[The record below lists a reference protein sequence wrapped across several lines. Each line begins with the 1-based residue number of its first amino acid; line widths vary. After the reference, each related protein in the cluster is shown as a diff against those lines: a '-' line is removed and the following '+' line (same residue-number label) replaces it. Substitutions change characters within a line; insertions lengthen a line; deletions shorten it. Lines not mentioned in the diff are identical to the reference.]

1 MNESIGTARAELEE
15 ELRSFRELNRELDA
29 IIDSSHDGIVV
40 ADGEGNLL
48 RVSKSYGRI
57 SGVPP
62 EKILGKNMK
71 DVVKEGYVSD
81 SVTLKVL
88 EQRQSITI
96 KQQFATGRESII
108 TGSPLWDERGEII
121 RVVTNVR
128 DMTEIS
134 RLRREL
140 EESKT
145 LLERY
150 RSELVELKA
159 KQKAAGE
166 IIAVSKEMQK
176 VVLAALK
183 SSASDAT
190 VLITGESGVGKE
202 LVAKL
207 VHDQGPRC
215 NSPYIVVNCGAIPEG
230 LLESELFGY
239 EPGAFSGADK
249 QGKPGLIELA
259 DGGSLVLDEVADLP
273 LPLQVKLLRFLEEK
287 GIWRLG
293 GLKEI
298 RPDVRIIASTNRD
311 LEKMVE
317 EGSFRRDLYFRL
329 NVIRIK
335 IPPLRER
342 REDIVPLA
350 GYFWQKYNQQY
361 GYAKKMSVEA
371 YNYLVSQ
378 DWPGNVRELSNL
390 LERIVIT
397 SDRETIDLE
406 TVKGFFGQPE
416 REEKIKISI
425 TAPVA
430 LAEARDKLERE
441 LLTVALSQY
450 GTTRAAAQI
459 LGVDHST
466 VVRKMQKLGLKSK
479 ECDDLLHQ

>member
-1 MNESIGTARAELEE
+1 
-15 ELRSFRELNRELDA
+15 
-29 IIDSSHDGIVV
+29 
-40 ADGEGNLL
+40 
-48 RVSKSYGRI
+48 
-57 SGVPP
+57 
-62 EKILGKNMK
+62 
-71 DVVKEGYVSD
+71 
-81 SVTLKVL
+81 
-88 EQRQSITI
+88 
-96 KQQFATGRESII
+96 
-108 TGSPLWDERGEII
+108 
-121 RVVTNVR
+121 
-128 DMTEIS
+128 
-134 RLRREL
+134 
-140 EESKT
+140 
-145 LLERY
+145 
-150 RSELVELKA
+150 
-159 KQKAAGE
+159 
-166 IIAVSKEMQK
+166 
-176 VVLAALK
+176 
-183 SSASDAT
+183 
-190 VLITGESGVGKE
+190 
-202 LVAKL
+202 
-207 VHDQGPRC
+207 
-215 NSPYIVVNCGAIPEG
+215 
-230 LLESELFGY
+230 
-239 EPGAFSGADK
+239 
-249 QGKPGLIELA
+249 
-259 DGGSLVLDEVADLP
+259 
-273 LPLQVKLLRFLEEK
+273 
-287 GIWRLG
+287 
-293 GLKEI
+293 
-298 RPDVRIIASTNRD
+298 VRIIASTNRD

-416 REEKIKISI
+416 REEEIKISI